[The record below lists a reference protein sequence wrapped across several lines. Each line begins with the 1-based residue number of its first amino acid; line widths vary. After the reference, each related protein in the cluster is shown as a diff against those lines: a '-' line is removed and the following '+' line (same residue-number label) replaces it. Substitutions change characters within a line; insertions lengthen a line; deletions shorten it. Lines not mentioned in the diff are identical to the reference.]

1 MKLQVGLG
9 GGSGWRWRVWLG
21 FTLSSSNKSSFC
33 QTQNNS
39 MLTFMLSV
47 IRNVSWNYDSIQFV
61 TILLPVLNQR
71 LLPYIMFLKLLQ
83 FKIYLYI

>member
-1 MKLQVGLG
+1 
-9 GGSGWRWRVWLG
+9 
-21 FTLSSSNKSSFC
+21 
-33 QTQNNS
+33 